1 MKRDR
6 IRLESPRVTAA
17 LHSRPPLERMMRMHE
32 RLKAGRYPNCRKLAD
47 ELEVSSKTVQRDID
61 FMRYRLG
68 LPIEYD
74 QLHFGFFYTEP
85 VANFP
90 NIEISE
96 GELIALYVG
105 QKALTQY
112 KGTSFEGPLSTAF
125 RKITDGLRDT
135 ISMAWTDLDSAIS
148 FRNTGRSMADI
159 HLFEQLSQAVFKQ
172 LEIRF
177 EYKKPEGG
185 RYEPRYLQPYHL
197 GCVENL
203 WYLFAFDLD
212 RQQLRTFAL
221 PRIRGVRLSKTKFRR
236 PADFSI
242 GRFLGESFGVFSKPT
257 KMKHAIRIRF
267 DAFAAPRIEERQ
279 WHPSQKI
286 KHLSRDNG
294 SAIELS
300 LTLGNLEE
308 IERWILSWGTHAEVL
323 APDELK
329 KNLAKTV
336 ATLARTYE
344 ALEG

>member
-1 MKRDR
+1 MEPTCMKHPR
-6 IRLESPRVTAA
+6 IQLSPTRSPA
-17 LHSRPPLERMMRMHE
+17 LYSRPPLERMMRMHE
-32 RLKAGRYPNCRKLAD
+32 RLKAGRYPNCRKLAH

-74 QLHFGFFYTEP
+74 QLHFGFYYTEP

-105 QKALTQY
+105 QKALAQY
-112 KGTSFEGPLSTAF
+112 RGTSFEAPLSTAF

-135 ISMAWTDLDSAIS
+135 ISMTWSDLDSAVS
-148 FRNTGRSMADI
+148 FRSTGRATADV
-159 HLFEQLSQAVFKQ
+159 HLFEELSHAVFKQ
-172 LEIRF
+172 LEVRF
-177 EYKKPEGG
+177 EYKKPESS
-185 RYEPRYLQPYHL
+185 RYEQRSVQPYHL

-221 PRIRGVRLSKTKFRR
+221 PRIRQLRVSKTRFGR
-236 PADFSI
+236 PIDFSV
-242 GRFLGESFGVFSKPT
+242 GSFLGGSFGVFTKPSKT
-257 KMKHAIRIRF
+257 KHVIRIAF

-286 KHLSRDNG
+286 KPLRNG
-294 SAIELS
+294 GIEVS

-308 IERWILSWGTHAEVL
+308 IERWIMSWGNHARVL
-323 APDELK
+323 APTELK
-329 KNLAKTV
+329 ARIAKTAADLV
-336 ATLARTYE
+336 NSYKSN
-344 ALEG
+344 